1 MNIELENK
9 IEKKVYVAPAMEI
22 MNMESEAK
30 LLSGSSDDG
39 VDLKEMD
46 ADDYY
51 NELN

>member
-30 LLSGSSDDG
+30 LLSGSSDDDG
-39 VDLKEMD
+39 VDLDLD
-46 ADDYY
+46 ADDYTF
-51 NELN
+51 ELN